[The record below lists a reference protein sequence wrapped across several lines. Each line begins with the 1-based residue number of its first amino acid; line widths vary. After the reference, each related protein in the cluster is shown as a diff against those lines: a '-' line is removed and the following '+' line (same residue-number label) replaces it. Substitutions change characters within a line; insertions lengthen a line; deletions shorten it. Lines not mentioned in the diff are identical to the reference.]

1 MAEKPEVNKSEAIR
15 DVFKSNPNAKAQEV
29 VDALAKKGIT
39 VTVSLVHTVKS
50 KHNQR
55 QAAKKAA
62 RKATQHPVAEA
73 KTTDKKPEVNKSQ
86 AIREYVKANPKA
98 TTQEVVDALKK
109 QGIETTANYVS
120 NMRATRKKRRKAVKQ
135 AVAAAVPAGG
145 VGIPQVKAALA
156 FLKAVGGD
164 AIAKQAL
171 AAAIEIKKIV

>member
-1 MAEKPEVNKSEAIR
+1 MAEEVNKSEAIR

-29 VDALAKKGIT
+29 VDALAKKGVT

-62 RKATQHPVAEA
+62 KKAAQRPVAEA
-73 KTTDKKPEVNKSQ
+73 KTEGISKSQ
-86 AIREYVKANPKA
+86 AIRDYLKANKKA
-98 TTQEVVDALKK
+98 KPQEVVDALKK

-120 NMRATRKKRRKAVKQ
+120 NLRAKRKTRRKAVKQ
-135 AVAAAVPAGG
+135 VVAAVAPTGIGVPQ
-145 VGIPQVKAALA
+145 IKTALA
-156 FLKAVGGD
+156 FLKAVGSD